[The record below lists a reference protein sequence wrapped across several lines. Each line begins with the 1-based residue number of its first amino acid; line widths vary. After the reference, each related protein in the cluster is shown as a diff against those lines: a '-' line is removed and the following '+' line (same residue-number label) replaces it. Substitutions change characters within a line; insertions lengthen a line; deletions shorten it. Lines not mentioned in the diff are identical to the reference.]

1 MADFRQFF
9 NLKNLAWKNGIFL
22 EYHDLKTCLFYQE
35 PGIEPGTG
43 IGDMFNIGGQEEAEG
58 GRKQDLSV
66 LPAENIHT
74 VKIKVRRHGVSQC

>member
-1 MADFRQFF
+1 
-9 NLKNLAWKNGIFL
+9 
-22 EYHDLKTCLFYQE
+22 
-35 PGIEPGTG
+35 
-43 IGDMFNIGGQEEAEG
+43 MFNIGGQEEAEG